1 MKKDQDKSKEELL
14 LELQAL
20 REAYGLLTT
29 RSANK
34 RDALPEK
41 EPQPEKTRPEPG
53 KKAFKLPASIHESD
67 LLKVIRRLEVHMIEV
82 ELQNEELKRMRNEAE
97 ASSKTLIQSEER
109 FNALFQGNHSV
120 LLLIDP
126 DTGEIKDAND
136 AASVYY
142 GWSHDEIC
150 SKHISEINT
159 LSRDELIR
167 EMNLARNEDRQHFS
181 FRHRLANGE
190 VRDVDVYSGPIQF
203 GDQTYLYSV
212 VHDVSSRKKAENALM
227 ESESRY
233 RELMQNL
240 DVGVIVHAPDTSII
254 TNNPK
259 ASELLGIRED
269 KMKGVQACD
278 YRWNFIDENHDPISL
293 DEYPVM
299 WVIKHKKS
307 FKARVIGIVSSE
319 KRAVI
324 WVLCSGFPVFHPD
337 GFISEV
343 VISFSDI
350 TIRRN
355 ALDALKESEEKFST
369 AFRTSPYV
377 ITISRLDNGKFIEIN
392 DTFSSILGISR
403 EEAIGSTAVDL
414 NMWADHGDRDRIVTH
429 LQEQKEVSGMEVLFR
444 TKTREILT
452 GLLSAQVI
460 HIRNTPYILTS
471 IEDITSRKRME
482 VALRESEAMYRSIL
496 LASPDDIT
504 IADMDGTIRMTSPV
518 AVAMF
523 GYASLEDLIGRSIYT
538 FLTPAS
544 QVKALAAI
552 ERIYKGIPLGPDA
565 YIGVRKD
572 GTIFHVEA
580 NAEFIRDEEG
590 KATSLVI
597 IVRDITERKQ
607 AEMKLEKSEEALQ
620 KLNAELEKRVT
631 DRTVQLTDAN
641 HELESF
647 AHTISHDLR
656 APLRHIKGFIDILKE
671 DNSAG
676 WKEEH
681 LKYMGF
687 IHNSALEM
695 DQLIEALLSFSRINR
710 AEIKK
715 ERIRMSGMVDDV
727 IKYFYEETTN
737 RNITFNIGPL
747 ADATGDEKLI
757 RQVWINLVSNA
768 IKYTGKAKEAIIE
781 IGCTES
787 TKETV
792 YFVRDNGAGFDM
804 RYVGN
809 LFNVFQRLHRA
820 TDFDGVGVGLANVK
834 RIVVRHGGHC
844 AAVGE
849 VGKGAMITFSLLK

>member
-1 MKKDQDKSKEELL
+1 MIMKKDQDKSKEELL

-20 REAYGLLTT
+20 REAYDLFATG
-29 RSANK
+29 SAKK
-34 RDALPEK
+34 RNALPGNGI
-41 EPQPEKTRPEPG
+41 PPEKTRPEPA
-53 KKAFKLPASIHESD
+53 KEAVKLSTTLHEAD
-67 LLKVIRRLEVHMIEV
+67 LLKVIHNLEVHMIEV
-82 ELQNEELKRMRNEAE
+82 ELQNEELKRLRNEAE
-97 ASSKTLIQSEER
+97 ASSKTLNQSEDR
-109 FNALFQGNHSV
+109 YKSLFRGNHSI
-120 LLLIDP
+120 LLLVDP

-142 GWSHDEIC
+142 GWSHEEFC
-150 SKHISEINT
+150 RMHISEINT
-159 LSRDELIR
+159 LSKDELIR
-167 EMNLARNEDRQHFS
+167 EMKRARNEERQHFS

-203 GDQTYLYSV
+203 GDKTYLYSV
-212 VHDVSSRKKAENALM
+212 VHDVSARKRAENALM
-227 ESESRY
+227 ESERRY

-240 DVGVIVHAPDTSII
+240 EVGVVVHTSDTRII
-254 TNNPK
+254 NSNPK
-259 ASELLGIRED
+259 ASELLDLSED
-269 KMKGVQACD
+269 QMRGKLAVNFS
-278 YRWNFIDENHDPISL
+278 WNFIDENFASIPQEDL
-293 DEYPVM
+293 PVC
-299 WVIKHKKS
+299 WVIENRKP
-307 FKARVIGIVSSE
+307 FKNRVIGIVSSGRKE
-319 KRAVI
+319 I
-324 WVLCSGFPVFHPD
+324 TWVSCSGFPVSDSD
-337 GFISEV
+337 GTLLDV

-350 TIRRN
+350 TVRKK

-377 ITISRLDNGKFIEIN
+377 ITIFRLDNGKFIEIN
-392 DTFSSILGISR
+392 DTFSSIMGISR
-403 EEAIGSTAVDL
+403 DEAIGSTAAAL
-414 NMWADHGDRDRIVTH
+414 NMWADPGDRDRIVD
-429 LQEQKEVSGMEVLFR
+429 LLIERKVVSGMEVRFR
-444 TKTREILT
+444 KKTGEILT
-452 GLLSAQVI
+452 GSLSAQVI
-460 HIRNTPYILTS
+460 FVRNIPYILTS
-471 IEDITSRKRME
+471 IEDITSRKHTEM
-482 VALRESEAMYRSIL
+482 ALRESEAMYRSIL

-552 ERIYKGIPLGPDA
+552 ERIYKGIPMGPNA

-572 GTIFHVEA
+572 GTTFHVEA

-590 KATSLVI
+590 KATSLVV

-620 KLNAELEKRVT
+620 KLNSELEQRVNE
-631 DRTVQLTDAN
+631 RTIQLTDAN

-671 DNSAG
+671 DNSSD
-676 WKEEH
+676 WNEEH
-681 LKYMGF
+681 LKYLGF
-687 IHNSALEM
+687 IHNSAIEM

-715 ERIRMSGMVDDV
+715 ESIRISAIVEDV
-727 IKYFYEETTN
+727 IKYFHEETVD

-747 ADATGDEKLI
+747 ADASGDEKLI

-768 IKYTGKAKEAIIE
+768 IKYTGKTKEAIIE

-820 TDFDGVGVGLANVK
+820 TDFEGVGVGLANVK

-844 AAVGE
+844 AA
-849 VGKGAMITFSLLK
+849 KQDS